1 MERIGDDAIV
11 RVIVKMRNRLAEM
24 TREYDAAR
32 KVVEDQKHALEVEML
47 RRLQDRGA
55 TQTKTEFGT
64 AFIDEKMQAQIADEA
79 MFQNFVREIGDL
91 DFYQKRIAV
100 KHVKEYMKEN
110 GDRLPP
116 GLSIYKEL
124 GVVVRVN

>member
-1 MERIGDDAIV
+1 
-11 RVIVKMRNRLAEM
+11 M

-47 RRLQDRGA
+47 KRLQERGA

-79 MFQNFVREIGDL
+79 AFQAFVKEIGDL

-110 GDRLPP
+110 GDSLPP